1 MFHLTISPKIQSFS
15 VTIMYDKEKHR
26 ILTFTEL
33 GPAEVKLIDFFTT
46 NHTKTKKLSFFF
58 NEEVTG
64 HVLQ

>member
-1 MFHLTISPKIQSFS
+1 
-15 VTIMYDKEKHR
+15 MYDKEKHR